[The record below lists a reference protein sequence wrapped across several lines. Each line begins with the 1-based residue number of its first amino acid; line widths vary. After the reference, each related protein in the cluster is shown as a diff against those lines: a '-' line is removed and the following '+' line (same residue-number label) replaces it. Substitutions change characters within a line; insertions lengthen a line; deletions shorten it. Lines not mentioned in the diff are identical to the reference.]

1 MKRRRWKMVGDMV
14 SIMALYGIF
23 LIILG
28 ITQFALSIWAIIEI
42 VVFDKKYKS
51 QTLEISDIKRV
62 SSALPLGLGLIGL
75 ILFFTVVKPAIKN
88 DPVANK
94 KSNLFCWI
102 PYIVSNV
109 LIISLFILANLVP
122 TEIVADKISKIPNSQ
137 NSGIIDDKE
146 FFDKDKIAERTQKAK
161 ELGKFISEE
170 GGFAVKAQSC
180 DNFTKQDDAKNN
192 AIGYIC
198 ATPDLSNNT
207 VNAYIVGYTDTDEKF
222 EDIKNVSDEELIKSA
237 LSGVGGSF
245 SEHVSEKDFKVTNF
259 KGMRA
264 VEGNISN
271 GSQHI
276 KIITATGKKDKS
288 GKTRTFFIAT
298 ASNGDN
304 SFNDQNFKN
313 FADSFERL

>member
-1 MKRRRWKMVGDMV
+1 MVGDMV

-23 LIILG
+23 IIILG
-28 ITQFALSIWAIIEI
+28 ITQFALLIWAIIEI
-42 VVFDKKYKS
+42 IVFDKKYKS

-62 SSALPLGLGLIGL
+62 SSALPLGIGVIGL
-75 ILFFTVVKPAIKN
+75 ILFFTIVKPAIKN

-102 PYIVSNV
+102 PYIISNV
-109 LIISLFILANLVP
+109 LIISLFILANFVP
-122 TEIVADKISKIPNSQ
+122 TKIVADKISKMPNSQ

-170 GGFAVKAQSC
+170 GSFAIKAQNC
-180 DNFTKQDDAKNN
+180 DNFTKQDDDKNN

-198 ATPDLSNNT
+198 VTPDLSNNT

-222 EDIKNVSDEELIKSA
+222 EDIKNVSDDELIKAA

-245 SEHVSEKDFKVTNF
+245 SEHVSEKDFKATNF

-276 KIITATGKKDKS
+276 KIITATGKKDKL
-288 GKTRTFFIAT
+288 GKARTFFIAT
-298 ASNGDN
+298 ASNRDN

-313 FADSFERL
+313 FADSFEKL

>member
-1 MKRRRWKMVGDMV
+1 MVGDMV

-23 LIILG
+23 IIILG
-28 ITQFALSIWAIIEI
+28 ITQFALLIWAIIEI

-62 SSALPLGLGLIGL
+62 SSALPLGIGVIGL
-75 ILFFTVVKPAIKN
+75 ILFFTIVKPAIKN

-102 PYIVSNV
+102 PYIISNV
-109 LIISLFILANLVP
+109 LIISLFILANFVP
-122 TEIVADKISKIPNSQ
+122 TKIVADKISKMPNSQ

-170 GGFAVKAQSC
+170 GGFAIKAQNC
-180 DNFTKQDDAKNN
+180 DNFTKQDDDKNN

-222 EDIKNVSDEELIKSA
+222 EDIKNVSDDELIKAA

-245 SEHVSEKDFKVTNF
+245 SEYVSEKDFKATNF

-298 ASNGDN
+298 ASNRDN

-313 FADSFERL
+313 FADSFEKL

>member
-1 MKRRRWKMVGDMV
+1 
-14 SIMALYGIF
+14 MA
-23 LIILG
+23 
-28 ITQFALSIWAIIEI
+28 
-42 VVFDKKYKS
+42 D
-51 QTLEISDIKRV
+51 R
-62 SSALPLGLGLIGL
+62 
-75 ILFFTVVKPAIKN
+75 
-88 DPVANK
+88 
-94 KSNLFCWI
+94 
-102 PYIVSNV
+102 
-109 LIISLFILANLVP
+109 
-122 TEIVADKISKIPNSQ
+122 ISKIPNNQ

-180 DNFTKQDDAKNN
+180 DNFTKQDDDKNN

-222 EDIKNVSDEELIKSA
+222 EDIKNISDDELIKAA

-245 SEHVSEKDFKVTNF
+245 SEHVSEKDFKATNF

>member
-1 MKRRRWKMVGDMV
+1 MKRRRKKMVGDMV
-14 SIMALYGIF
+14 SRMALQGIF

-28 ITQFALSIWAIIEI
+28 ITQFALSFWAIIEI
-42 VVFDKKYKS
+42 VTFDKKYKS

-94 KSNLFCWI
+94 KSNLFFWI

-109 LIISLFILANLVP
+109 LIISLFILFNLVP
-122 TEIVADKISKIPNSQ
+122 TEIVADRISKIPNNQ

-170 GGFAVKAQSC
+170 GSFAVKAQSC
-180 DNFTKQDDAKNN
+180 DNFTKQDDNKNN

-198 ATPDLSNNT
+198 AIPDLSNNT

-222 EDIKNVSDEELIKSA
+222 EDIKNVSDDELIKSA

-245 SEHVSEKDFKVTNF
+245 SEHVSEKDFKATNF

>member
-1 MKRRRWKMVGDMV
+1 MVGDMV

-94 KSNLFCWI
+94 KSNLFFWI

-109 LIISLFILANLVP
+109 LIISLFILFNLVP
-122 TEIVADKISKIPNSQ
+122 TEIVADRISKIPNNQ

-180 DNFTKQDDAKNN
+180 DNFSKQDDDKNN

-198 ATPDLSNNT
+198 ATPDLSNNA

-222 EDIKNVSDEELIKSA
+222 EDIKNVSDDELIKAA

-245 SEHVSEKDFKVTNF
+245 SEHVSEKDFKATNF

-288 GKTRTFFIAT
+288 GKTRTFFVAT

-304 SFNDQNFKN
+304 SFNDQNFEN

>member
-1 MKRRRWKMVGDMV
+1 MKRRRKKMVGDMV
-14 SIMALYGIF
+14 SRMALQGIF

-28 ITQFALSIWAIIEI
+28 ITQFALSFWAIIEI
-42 VVFDKKYKS
+42 VTFDKKYKS

-94 KSNLFCWI
+94 KSNLFCLI
-102 PYIVSNV
+102 PYIVSSI
-109 LIISLFILANLVP
+109 LAISVFILANLVP
-122 TEIVADKISKIPNSQ
+122 TEIVADKISKMPNNQ
-137 NSGIIDDKE
+137 NPGIIDDKE

-170 GGFAVKAQSC
+170 GSFAVKAQSC
-180 DNFTKQDDAKNN
+180 DNFTKQDDNKNN

-198 ATPDLSNNT
+198 AIPDLSNNT

-222 EDIKNVSDEELIKSA
+222 EDIKNVSDDELIKSA

-245 SEHVSEKDFKVTNF
+245 SEHVSEKDFKATNF

>member
-1 MKRRRWKMVGDMV
+1 
-14 SIMALYGIF
+14 MALQWNF

-28 ITQFALSIWAIIEI
+28 ITQFALSSWAIIEI
-42 VVFDKKYKS
+42 VTFDKKYKS

-94 KSNLFCWI
+94 KSNLFCLI
-102 PYIVSNV
+102 PYIVSSI
-109 LIISLFILANLVP
+109 LAISVFILANLVP
-122 TEIVADKISKIPNSQ
+122 TEIVEDKISKMPNSQ

-170 GGFAVKAQSC
+170 GGFAVKAQNC
-180 DNFTKQDDAKNN
+180 DNFTKQDDDKKN

-222 EDIKNVSDEELIKSA
+222 EDIKNVSDDELVKAA

-245 SEHVSEKDFKVTNF
+245 SEHVSEKDFKATNF

-288 GKTRTFFIAT
+288 GKTRTFFVAT

-304 SFNDQNFKN
+304 SFNDQNFEN

>member
-1 MKRRRWKMVGDMV
+1 MIGDMV
-14 SIMALYGIF
+14 SIMALHGIF
-23 LIILG
+23 IILG
-28 ITQFALSIWAIIEI
+28 ITQFALSFWAIIEI

-94 KSNLFCWI
+94 KSNLFCLI
-102 PYIVSNV
+102 PYIVSNI
-109 LIISLFILANLVP
+109 LIISLFILNNSVP
-122 TEIVADKISKIPNSQ
+122 VEIVADRISKMPNSQ
-137 NSGIIDDKE
+137 NSSIIDDKE

-180 DNFTKQDDAKNN
+180 DNFTKQDDDKNN

-198 ATPDLSNNT
+198 AIPDLSNNT
-207 VNAYIVGYTDTDEKF
+207 VNAYIVGYADTDEKF
-222 EDIKNVSDEELIKSA
+222 EDIKNISDDELIKAA

-245 SEHVSEKDFKVTNF
+245 SEHVSEKDFKATNF

>member
-1 MKRRRWKMVGDMV
+1 MVGDMV

-94 KSNLFCWI
+94 KSNLFFWI

-109 LIISLFILANLVP
+109 LIISLFILFNLVP
-122 TEIVADKISKIPNSQ
+122 TEIVADRISKIPNNQ

-180 DNFTKQDDAKNN
+180 DNFTKQDDDKN
-192 AIGYIC
+192 
-198 ATPDLSNNT
+198 TPDLSNNT

-222 EDIKNVSDEELIKSA
+222 EDIKNVNDDELIKAA

-245 SEHVSEKDFKVTNF
+245 SEHVSEKNFKATNF

>member
-1 MKRRRWKMVGDMV
+1 MAGDIV

-28 ITQFALSIWAIIEI
+28 ITQFALLIWAIIEI

-62 SSALPLGLGLIGL
+62 SSALPLGIGVIGL
-75 ILFFTVVKPAIKN
+75 ILFFTIVKPAIKN

-102 PYIVSNV
+102 PYIIFNV
-109 LIISLFILANLVP
+109 LIISLFILANFVP
-122 TEIVADKISKIPNSQ
+122 TEIVADKISKMPTSQ

-170 GGFAVKAQSC
+170 GGFAIKAQNC
-180 DNFTKQDDAKNN
+180 DNFTKQDDDKNN

-207 VNAYIVGYTDTDEKF
+207 VNAYIVGYTDTDKKF
-222 EDIKNVSDEELIKSA
+222 EDIKNVSDDELIKAA
-237 LSGVGGSF
+237 LSGVSGSF
-245 SEHVSEKDFKVTNF
+245 SEHVSEKDFKATNF

-298 ASNGDN
+298 ASNRDN

-313 FADSFERL
+313 FANSFEKL

>member
-1 MKRRRWKMVGDMV
+1 MVGDMV
-14 SIMALYGIF
+14 SRMALQGIF

-28 ITQFALSIWAIIEI
+28 ITQFALSSWAIIEI
-42 VVFDKKYKS
+42 VTFDKKYKS

-94 KSNLFCWI
+94 KSNLFCLI
-102 PYIVSNV
+102 PYIVSSI
-109 LIISLFILANLVP
+109 LAISVFILANLVP
-122 TEIVADKISKIPNSQ
+122 TEIVEDKISKMPNSQ

-170 GGFAVKAQSC
+170 GGFAVKAQNC
-180 DNFTKQDDAKNN
+180 DNFTKQDDDKNN

-222 EDIKNVSDEELIKSA
+222 EDIKNVSDDELIKAA

-245 SEHVSEKDFKVTNF
+245 SEHVSEKDFKATNF

-288 GKTRTFFIAT
+288 GKTRTFFVAT

-304 SFNDQNFKN
+304 SFNDQNFEN